1 MHKVGRFGAAT
12 ATAYAVLALALGGCG
27 EDSKREEKP
36 IPVEDSVFGDQVE
49 QIDRAKQRASEMEG
63 RMQDLN
69 SQLEQAEGAPDREED
84 GEDDSSN

>member
-1 MHKVGRFGAAT
+1 MHKPCRLGAAT
-12 ATAYAVLALALGGCG
+12 ACAAFALALGGCDG
-27 EDSKREEKP
+27 DGKREEQP
-36 IPVEDSVFGDQVE
+36 IPVEESVFGDQVE

-69 SQLEQAEGAPDREED
+69 SQLEQAEGARNREDD